1 MAILFLTFFIFSSYF
16 QKANGNTS
24 VSVSEN
30 TRETL
35 EIIIGG
41 GFYPPYFSPPPESE
55 CPPPSPPPVECPPPP
70 PPPVECPPPPSPP
83 PPSPPPPFPPPPSPP
98 PPSPP
103 PPPPVKS
110 PPPPPPPPPPP
121 RKPRTVSRLER
132 AYMVLRRFKKTVT
145 SDPYGIIKTW
155 NGKNVCKYR
164 GVRCDKF
171 PTDKRLT
178 VSGVNLNGGNLNGNP
193 LTPVG
198 FLDQLPD
205 LAYFHVNSNNFTGSK
220 IDKISKFRFFF
231 ELDLSNNMLTGP
243 FPDSVLGAS
252 QLTFLDLRFNSIIGP
267 VNPRVFNLNLDAL
280 FLNNNQFTGEIPDNL
295 GNTSALYLTLANN
308 QFTGPIPKSIGQAK
322 INLLEV
328 LLLNN
333 KLSGCLPYEIG
344 LLKIATVFDAS
355 MNQLTGPIP
364 RSFGCLEKMQ
374 LLNLSF
380 NKLYGTVPEELC
392 QLDDLPFQK
401 SKAECAAFF
410 SIKRSC
416 PDEKSMT
423 YLPCNI
429 EDFAS
434 RKASSDGEI
443 LMPPVPA
450 PSPSYAALE
459 RYRKM
464 DLP

>member
-205 LAYFHVNSNNFTGSK
+205 LAYL
-220 IDKISKFRFFF
+220 FRKVRLNVPLF
-231 ELDLSNNMLTGP
+231 
-243 FPDSVLGAS
+243 S
-252 QLTFLDLRFNSIIGP
+252 QSRG
-267 VNPRVFNLNLDAL
+267 RARM
-280 FLNNNQFTGEIPDNL
+280 
-295 GNTSALYLTLANN
+295 
-308 QFTGPIPKSIGQAK
+308 KS
-322 INLLEV
+322 L
-328 LLLNN
+328 
-333 KLSGCLPYEIG
+333 
-344 LLKIATVFDAS
+344 
-355 MNQLTGPIP
+355 
-364 RSFGCLEKMQ
+364 
-374 LLNLSF
+374 
-380 NKLYGTVPEELC
+380 
-392 QLDDLPFQK
+392 
-401 SKAECAAFF
+401 
-410 SIKRSC
+410 
-416 PDEKSMT
+416 
-423 YLPCNI
+423 
-429 EDFAS
+429 
-434 RKASSDGEI
+434 
-443 LMPPVPA
+443 
-450 PSPSYAALE
+450 
-459 RYRKM
+459 
-464 DLP
+464 